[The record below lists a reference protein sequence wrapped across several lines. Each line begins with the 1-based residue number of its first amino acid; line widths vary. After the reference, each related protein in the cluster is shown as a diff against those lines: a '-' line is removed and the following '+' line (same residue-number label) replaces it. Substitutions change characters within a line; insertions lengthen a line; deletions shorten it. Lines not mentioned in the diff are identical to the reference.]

1 MLTKPALKA
10 RIKPLGFNPADSV
23 RKFTGYL
30 SNELRETSRELPG
43 AQMNRAFSADEILLT
58 QNTWGDAPG

>member
-10 RIKPLGFNPADSV
+10 QIKPLGFNPADSV

-30 SNELRETSRELPG
+30 SNELRDTS
-43 AQMNRAFSADEILLT
+43 
-58 QNTWGDAPG
+58 